1 MMHTHR
7 RVAIYRITTKCLGQ
21 LQDNNDFCLRVLLV
35 PNLDGHW
42 NNRSL
47 QQPNSLAGQHFGK

>member
-7 RVAIYRITTKCLGQ
+7 RVAIYRITNKCLCQ

-47 QQPNSLAGQHFGK
+47 QQPE